1 MEKIL
6 IVEDNKSELEILEK
20 TLRAENYEGV
30 GVRSGEMAL
39 RKMNKE
45 TFDLALVDLK
55 LPKAD
60 GLEVLR
66 KMKEVDPLVPVIMMT
81 GYGTIETAVEAM
93 RKGAYD
99 FLTKPLDTDHL
110 VVLVRRAL
118 EEERL
123 YRENVLLREE
133 LTSRFGLPKIVGK
146 SKVMA
151 EAASLA
157 QKVAGSDSTVLLLG
171 ESGTG
176 KELFARAIHSMSLR
190 RDSPFVPIN
199 CAAIP
204 GELLENELFGSE
216 KGAFTG
222 AVIKKMGKFE
232 FAHKGSVFLDE
243 VGDLGLGLQAKIL
256 RVLQEKSFERLGG
269 VRQIT
274 VDVRVIAASN
284 KDLKTGMEKGTFRE
298 DLFYRLSVFP
308 ITLPPLRDRKEDIP
322 ALAEYLLEKY
332 CRELKKAKKV
342 LSPEA
347 LGLLH
352 AYSWPGNVRELQ
364 NILERAIIL
373 TDGTIIPPESIRIVS
388 REEEMVSQG
397 SLREASARG
406 RRMAETRLIKKA
418 LENTGG
424 NKSKA
429 ARLLKVSYKTLLTKI
444 KEYGIE

>member
-388 REEEMVSQG
+388 RGEEMVSQG

>member
-6 IVEDNKSELEILEK
+6 IVEDNKSELEILES
-20 TLRAENYEGV
+20 TLAAEDYRGI
-30 GVRSGEMAL
+30 GVRTGEQAL
-39 RKMNKE
+39 RKMSKE
-45 TFDLALVDLK
+45 SFDLALVDLK
-55 LPKAD
+55 LPKMD
-60 GLEVLR
+60 GLEILR
-66 KMKEVDPLVPVIMMT
+66 KIKELDPLVPVIMMT

-93 RKGAYD
+93 REGAYD

-110 VVLVRRAL
+110 LVLVRRAL
-118 EEERL
+118 EQERVH
-123 YRENVLLREE
+123 RENILLREE
-133 LTSRFGLPKIVGK
+133 LTARFGLPKIVGK
-146 SKVMA
+146 SRVME

-176 KELFARAIHSMSLR
+176 KELFARAIHSMSAR
-190 RDSPFVPIN
+190 RDLPFVPIN

-204 GELLENELFGSE
+204 RELLENELFGSE

-222 AVIKKMGKFE
+222 AVVKKIGKFE

-243 VGDLGLGLQAKIL
+243 VGDLDLALQAKIL

-284 KDLKTGMEKGTFRE
+284 KDLRAEMEKGNFRE

-308 ITLPPLRDRKEDIP
+308 ITLPALRDRKEDIP
-322 ALAEYLLEKY
+322 LLAEYFMERY
-332 CRELKKAKKV
+332 CRELKKPKRT
-342 LSPEA
+342 LSPDA
-347 LGLLH
+347 LRLLNS
-352 AYSWPGNVRELQ
+352 YSWPGNVRELE

-373 TDGTIIPPESIRIVS
+373 TDQPAIPSENIRIVPK
-388 REEEMVSQG
+388 EEEVVG
-397 SLREASARG
+397 ERSLKEASARG
-406 RRMAETRLIKKA
+406 RRMAETRLMKRA
-418 LENTGG
+418 LETTKG

-429 ARLLKVSYKTLLTKI
+429 AKLLKVSYKTLLTKM